1 MGKRYYCDYCDK
13 TMVATPSIIRIHNSG
28 AAHQKLLNDHYQQYK
43 TPETI
48 LAEESTKK
56 PCTRFAKGECPFGSI
71 CRFSHYTQEELY
83 TLRGFVAQKPNQS
96 DTIQPSFTD
105 LYHKFKAD
113 KTSRATD
120 PDCNETV
127 VCDSNG
133 VTHVLPWCYNEA
145 FDQYSNLPPSIQ
157 RFRIEG
163 FLDASVEDWG

>member
-43 TPETI
+43 I
-48 LAEESTKK
+48 
-56 PCTRFAKGECPFGSI
+56 
-71 CRFSHYTQEELY
+71 
-83 TLRGFVAQKPNQS
+83 AQKPNQS